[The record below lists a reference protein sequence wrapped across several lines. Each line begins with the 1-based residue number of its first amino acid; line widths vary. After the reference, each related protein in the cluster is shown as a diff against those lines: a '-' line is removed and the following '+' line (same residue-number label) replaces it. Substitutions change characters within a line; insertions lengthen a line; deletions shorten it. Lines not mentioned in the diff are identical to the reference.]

1 MMTANVRHRS
11 VASSLKIRPSHRQ
24 RIRPIGV
31 DSTTHSVAK
40 DKRRLMR
47 KHNHHWLSY
56 FSTKREFY
64 QWTAQTKKIVVEM
77 DLKMT
82 KRLLQVESILLMISH
97 PVSHPFL
104 SRVIK
109 YICIY
114 MFIQRNSSISFA
126 RVVFELSCLFFTV
139 FNLQVIGFVLV

>member
-114 MFIQRNSSISFA
+114 ICSYKEIHRSLSQGLYLNYHVCSSQCSISK
-126 RVVFELSCLFFTV
+126 S
-139 FNLQVIGFVLV
+139 